1 MFQRLGGYEGLSALG
16 LKILIQKLRKYFSSH
31 LPRARRS
38 SSRLE
43 DRETG
48 IREAYIS
55 KSADTI
61 GAAAYKFIREVM
73 SAAVL
78 EDSFSAAT
86 GGRCETADSGERHHP
101 GAPAEGFHACPMWSA
116 AYRESAPGD
125 RLAE

>member
-1 MFQRLGGYEGLSALG
+1 M
-16 LKILIQKLRKYFSSH
+16 
-31 LPRARRS
+31 PRARRS

-78 EDSFSAAT
+78 EDSFSVAA
-86 GGRCETADSGERHHP
+86 EA
-101 GAPAEGFHACPMWSA
+101 GAKLPIPVSVTTPVRRQKASMACPMWSA